1 MIKTRLFLVL
11 LFVGFAQLSIAQLTT
26 DEVSK
31 IDELFKTWQRPNH
44 PGGSVGIMKN
54 GELVYS
60 KAFGLASLEY
70 QIPNETSTLYNAASV
85 SKQFTALGI
94 VLLTLQGK
102 IDIDANINTYL
113 PTMPQFKY
121 PVTTRQMLH
130 HTSGLRSLHAVLGLA
145 GWREDD
151 LRTNED
157 LYRFM
162 EKQVDL
168 NFKPNDEYLYCN
180 TGFMFMAKI
189 IENVTGQKFVTWM
202 KDNVFNPLGMKETY
216 VEDHLK
222 RVVPNN
228 ATSYDANNGS
238 YDRAIAFWGYVGSG
252 NMHTTTADM
261 LTYLSNYSHPKEGWE
276 EAFKMMQTL
285 DNFNN
290 GSPNKYAFG
299 INIDSLNGHRRIQ
312 HGGSIGGF
320 RAQAT
325 AYPDAKVHIAVL
337 TNFSNSNPGRIA
349 NEITDILLPAKE
361 ESITKVSKKAKLT
374 KKYKMK
380 AEALSSFE
388 GTYWSGKELSGLTLK
403 VMNDTLRILN
413 SSGKAQSLLPISTSS
428 FKTNNNNVY
437 TFKKEDDTPLQLTIT
452 TAQNDIQT
460 YQQYINRPPTISD
473 LEEYIGRF
481 YSDELETFYDIY
493 LKSGSLYSH
502 HPRHGD
508 FKIEWIKKDV
518 LKGEYPFSFLEI
530 ERDNQNNIKGL
541 KVTNG
546 RVRHAWFKKVNL
558 S

>member
-1 MIKTRLFLVL
+1 MRFFLAL
-11 LFVGFAQLSIAQLTT
+11 LLVSFAQLSFAQLTT
-26 DEVSK
+26 DEISK
-31 IDELFKTWQRPNH
+31 IDDLFKSWKQPNH

-60 KAFGLASLEY
+60 KAFGLASLDY

-94 VLLTLQGK
+94 VLLSLQGK

-121 PVTTRQMLH
+121 PITTRQMLH

-145 GWREDD
+145 GWREVD

-157 LYRFM
+157 LYRYM

-180 TGFMFMAKI
+180 TGYMFMAKI
-189 IENVTGQKFVTWM
+189 IENVTGEKFTTWI
-202 KDNVFNPLGMKETY
+202 KNNVFNPLGMKETY

-228 ATSYDANNGS
+228 ATSYDATKGS
-238 YDRAIAFWGYVGSG
+238 YDRATEFWGYVGSG
-252 NMHTTTADM
+252 NMHTSTADM

-290 GSPNKYAFG
+290 GTPNKYAFG

-325 AYPDAKVHIAVL
+325 AYPNADVHIAIL
-337 TNFSNSNPGRIA
+337 TNFSNSNPGKIS
-349 NEITDILLPAKE
+349 NEITDILLPAKK
-361 ESITKVSKKAKLT
+361 ESITKVSKKSKLT
-374 KKYKMK
+374 KIYKIK

-388 GTYWSGKELSGLTLK
+388 GHYWSSKNFIGTTLK
-403 VMNDTLRILN
+403 VLQDTLSVLN
-413 SSGKAQSLLPISTSS
+413 DSGKTLKLLPVSASI
-428 FKTNNNNVY
+428 FKTNNDNLYSFNQIDNKALELTFT
-437 TFKKEDDTPLQLTIT
+437 TFKKDTIVFQKYNNT
-452 TAQNDIQT
+452 
-460 YQQYINRPPTISD
+460 PPTISD
-473 LEEYIGRF
+473 LEEYVGRF

-493 LKSGSLYSH
+493 LKAETLYSH

-518 LKGEYPFSFLEI
+518 LKGEYPFSFIEI
-530 ERDNQNNIKGL
+530 ERDNQNKIKGL

-546 RVRHAWFKKVNL
+546 RVVNAWFKKINL
-558 S
+558 P